1 MIANRL
7 ISLAVV
13 AMLAFAPIFNP
24 VAAQNSTLTPELLAR
39 MLDFIARKGTDRDVP
54 AIFANGMFLTLAGQA
69 WPSRQLVR
77 EEITGGI
84 IHSISISRGSNKD
97 ILLSKNTK
105 ERIDIYRIERDGILV
120 VAGVYDLPT
129 RDFNTRGTRDR
140 AEVQKEVDDELE
152 NWSAWLARQ

>member
-7 ISLAVV
+7 ISLAVL

-24 VAAQNSTLTPELLAR
+24 VAAQNSTRTPELLTR

-54 AIFANGMFLTLAGQA
+54 ALFANGMFLTSAGEA

-77 EEITGGI
+77 EEIASGI

-120 VAGVYDLPT
+120 VAGVYDLPKRDLNT
-129 RDFNTRGTRDR
+129 RDTRDR
-140 AEVQKEVDDELE
+140 AEVQKEVENELE